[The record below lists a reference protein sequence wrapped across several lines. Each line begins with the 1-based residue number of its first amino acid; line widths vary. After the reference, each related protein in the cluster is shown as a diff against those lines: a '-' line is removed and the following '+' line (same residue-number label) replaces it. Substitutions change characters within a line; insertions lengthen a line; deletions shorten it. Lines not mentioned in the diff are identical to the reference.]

1 MKALDKLR
9 TMHEALEKS
18 GIDGS
23 VRDAEL
29 ILTHS
34 LGMDRADLYKD
45 NPDITENILAEID
58 SLVERRSKREPL
70 QYVLGYTEFCGLKIM
85 VGPGVLI
92 PRPET
97 ELLAGEAI
105 EIIRSRNKT
114 SVSEEQGIS
123 SFILYPSSLVVLD
136 LCTGSG
142 CLAIALAKEFPDADV
157 YGTDTSEIALEYAK
171 KNAESNNVKSVT
183 FLKGDLFEPVK
194 NMRFDMIVSNPP
206 YIQKSDIESLQ
217 PEIRD
222 WEPVEAL
229 DGGEDGLDYYRRIIS
244 GAKNYLK
251 DHGTLIFE
259 IGAGQSEEV
268 VKMSEEACLEHI
280 SLLKDYAG
288 IDRIVK
294 AQKE

>member
-34 LGMDRADLYKD
+34 LGIDRVDLYKD

-58 SLVERRSKREPL
+58 PLVERRSKREPL
-70 QYVLGYTEFCGLKIM
+70 QYVLGYTEFYGLKIM

-97 ELLAGEAI
+97 ELLAEKAI
-105 EIIRSRNKT
+105 EIIRSQNET
-114 SVSEEQGIS
+114 SVSEEPGIS
-123 SFILYPSSLVVLD
+123 SFILHPSSLVVLD

-171 KNAESNNVKSVT
+171 KNAELNNVKSIT

-194 NMRFDMIVSNPP
+194 KYAVRCDRIQSPVYSNA
-206 YIQKSDIESLQ
+206 DIEYLQ
-217 PEIRD
+217 PEIRE

-229 DGGEDGLDYYRRIIS
+229 DGGEDGLDYYRRIIP
-244 GAKNYLK
+244 GARN
-251 DHGTLIFE
+251 I
-259 IGAGQSEEV
+259 
-268 VKMSEEACLEHI
+268 
-280 SLLKDYAG
+280 
-288 IDRIVK
+288 
-294 AQKE
+294 

>member
-142 CLAIALAKEFPDADV
+142 CLAIALAKAFPDADV

-171 KNAESNNVKSVT
+171 KNAELNNVKSVT

-259 IGAGQSEEV
+259 IGAGQAEEV
-268 VKMSEEACLEHI
+268 KKMAGEACLGHI

-294 AQKE
+294 VQKE

>member
-1 MKALDKLR
+1 MKVLDKLR
-9 TMHEALEKS
+9 IIHKTLEKA

-34 LGMDRADLYKD
+34 LGIDRVDLHKD
-45 NPDITENILAEID
+45 NPDISGTISAEID
-58 SLVERRSKREPL
+58 LLVERRSKREPL
-70 QYVLGYTEFCGLKIM
+70 QYILGYADFCGLKIM

-97 ELLAGEAI
+97 ELLAEKAI
-105 EIIRSRNKT
+105 EIINNRRNNRFF
-114 SVSEEQGIS
+114 EGPGIS
-123 SFILYPSSLVVLD
+123 RLVYPASLVLLD

-142 CLAIALAKEFPDADV
+142 CLAIALAKAFPEAEV
-157 YGTDTSEIALEYAK
+157 YGTDMSAGALEYAK
-171 KNAESNNVKSVT
+171 KNAELNNVNSVT

-194 NMRFDMIVSNPP
+194 NMRFDMVVSNPP
-206 YIQKSDIESLQ
+206 YIQKNDIESLQ

-229 DGGEDGLDYYRRIIS
+229 NGGEDGLVYYRRIIS
-244 GAKNYLK
+244 AAGDYLK
-251 DHGTLIFE
+251 DNGTLILE

-268 VKMSEEACLEHI
+268 GKMAEEASLGHV

-288 IDRIVK
+288 IDRIVF

>member
-18 GIDGS
+18 GIDGP

-34 LGMDRADLYKD
+34 LGIDRIDLYKD
-45 NPDITENILAEID
+45 NPDIAEDILAEID
-58 SLVERRSKREPL
+58 HLVERRSKREPL
-70 QYVLGYTEFCGLKIM
+70 QYVLGYTEFYGLRIM

-97 ELLAGEAI
+97 ELLAEKAI
-105 EIIRSRNKT
+105 EIIRSQNKN
-114 SVSEEQGIS
+114 SVSEEPGIS
-123 SFILYPSSLVVLD
+123 SFILHPSSLVVLD

-171 KNAESNNVKSVT
+171 KNAELNNVKSIT
-183 FLKGDLFEPVK
+183 FLKGDLFEPVR
-194 NMRFDMIVSNPP
+194 NMRFDVIVSNPP
-206 YIQKSDIESLQ
+206 YIQTPDLGYLQ

-244 GAKNYLK
+244 GARNHLK
-251 DHGTLIFE
+251 DCGTLIFE

-268 VKMSEEACLEHI
+268 VKMSEKACLGHI

-294 AQKE
+294 VQKE